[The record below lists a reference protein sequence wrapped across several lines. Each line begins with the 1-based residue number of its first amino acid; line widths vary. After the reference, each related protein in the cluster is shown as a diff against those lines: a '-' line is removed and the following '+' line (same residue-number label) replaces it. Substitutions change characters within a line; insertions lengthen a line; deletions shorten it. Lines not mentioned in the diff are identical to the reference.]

1 MREKNWAKKSTPSPS
16 SSFVTFCW
24 HCCWQCW
31 HCWYYMLI
39 LLKQSQT
46 IFTVQPDLL
55 NKCPLIVSQRESPIV
70 SLIYEQP
77 LMQVNW
83 LSLGQLCLNPGYAY
97 IDPLYSWLDQFESK
111 PTFFFR
117 FSHVKRRCE
126 AQEMCGKSL
135 NGLFR
140 GITTQS
146 QLVWS
151 FESQSWVKVRVVK
164 WCRKKWNEHGWMDG
178 CVLRFMGLTPL

>member
-1 MREKNWAKKSTPSPS
+1 MSTNS
-16 SSFVTFCW
+16 VTNRVTNSVTHLWTAPNASQLTITGPIMFKPRLCL
-24 HCCWQCW
+24 HRSI
-31 HCWYYMLI
+31 I
-39 LLKQSQT
+39 LLTRPIWVQT
-46 IFTVQPDLL
+46 
-55 NKCPLIVSQRESPIV
+55 N
-70 SLIYEQP
+70 
-77 LMQVNW
+77 
-83 LSLGQLCLNPGYAY
+83 
-97 IDPLYSWLDQFESK
+97 
-111 PTFFFR
+111 FFFR

-164 WCRKKWNEHGWMDG
+164 WCRKKWNEHNLMYIYHKQCEICIQGIPSENW
-178 CVLRFMGLTPL
+178 RPGLSENVVVFVAIIF

>member
-1 MREKNWAKKSTPSPS
+1 MTCIEMREKNWAKKSTPSPS

-46 IFTVQPDLL
+46 IFTIQPDLL

-111 PTFFFR
+111 PTFFLDFHMWNAGAR
-117 FSHVKRRCE
+117 HRRCVGR
-126 AQEMCGKSL
+126 AW
-135 NGLFR
+135 
-140 GITTQS
+140 T
-146 QLVWS
+146 
-151 FESQSWVKVRVVK
+151 
-164 WCRKKWNEHGWMDG
+164 G
-178 CVLRFMGLTPL
+178 CSEVLRRSLS